1 MTALRK
7 TTAALISDAAP
18 FAIRAE
24 RASDVAAREALLDAC
39 FGDNRHTRTCQRLR
53 DGRAPAEGLALSAVR
68 QGRVV
73 GSVRLWHVSAGG
85 IPALMLGPLA
95 VEASSRQLGVG
106 AALMDHALAA
116 AKARGHRAVILLG
129 DAPYYAR
136 FGFSAAKTG
145 ELSLPGAFERDRLL
159 GLELSEG
166 ALDDAWGMIAPTGAP
181 LPKPKAGP
189 TRQEGTSSCRAWLDA
204 MPENLPEPSAGA
216 ASTLP
221 QRHHHGA
228 PDRDLGHDR
237 AGPPGAPLGRL
248 RAGGLRRCQAIPIA
262 PRGVAHS
269 GEKPLN
275 RAKPA
280 RIIPSPSHDRGSDA
294 PSPDFN
300 RLAL

>member
-136 FGFSAAKTG
+136 FGFSAARTG
-145 ELSLPGAFERDRLL
+145 ELSLSGPFERDRLL
-159 GLELSEG
+159 GLELREG
-166 ALDDAWGMIAPTGAP
+166 ALDGAWGMIAPTGAP
-181 LPKPKAGP
+181 LPKTKA
-189 TRQEGTSSCRAWLDA
+189 SRARKAL
-204 MPENLPEPSAGA
+204 LV
-216 ASTLP
+216 
-221 QRHHHGA
+221 
-228 PDRDLGHDR
+228 
-237 AGPPGAPLGRL
+237 
-248 RAGGLRRCQAIPIA
+248 
-262 PRGVAHS
+262 PRVA
-269 GEKPLN
+269 
-275 RAKPA
+275 
-280 RIIPSPSHDRGSDA
+280 
-294 PSPDFN
+294 
-300 RLAL
+300 

>member
-18 FAIRAE
+18 FAIRSE
-24 RASDVAAREALLDAC
+24 RTSDVAAREALLDAC
-39 FGDNRHTRTCQRLR
+39 FGDNRHARTCQRLR

-68 QGRVV
+68 QGRLV

-85 IPALMLGPLA
+85 KPALMLGPLA

-116 AKARGHRAVILLG
+116 AKARGHHAVILLG

-166 ALDDAWGMIAPTGAP
+166 ALDGAWGMIAPTGAP
-181 LPKPKAGP
+181 LPK
-189 TRQEGTSSCRAWLDA
+189 S
-204 MPENLPEPSAGA
+204 
-216 ASTLP
+216 
-221 QRHHHGA
+221 
-228 PDRDLGHDR
+228 R
-237 AGPPGAPLGRL
+237 AG
-248 RAGGLRRCQAIPIA
+248 RARKALLV
-262 PRGVAHS
+262 PRA
-269 GEKPLN
+269 
-275 RAKPA
+275 A
-280 RIIPSPSHDRGSDA
+280 
-294 PSPDFN
+294 
-300 RLAL
+300 